1 VQSQYKGYLLGLVSN
16 LFVASGSVISKV
28 ALQNHPVGVVIT
40 YWFVWGTL
48 LTGILLWRTKGLKW
62 QSLQTNWALYL
73 AIGGLMGVAS
83 VLWFGAMDLVGPSLV
98 AFTTQ
103 LTTVFGVLLGRF
115 VLRESISRQE
125 WAGIGLAL
133 LGVVVLTYRP
143 TEYLWTGVAML
154 VVASLA
160 IACHT
165 MLIRRFVGRFGT
177 IEILFY
183 RILVT
188 LGFLLGFFGISG
200 RLSWPSPR
208 LIPVVILGSTVGLVV
223 FNWLRYRALAYI
235 DLSTLSILT
244 TLNPFV
250 VVLLS
255 LLILSQMP
263 NPNQLL
269 GGCLIVL
276 GVILILFN
284 MDATQQE

>member
-1 VQSQYKGYLLGLVSN
+1 VQLQYKGYLLGLVSN

-28 ALQNHPVGVVIT
+28 ALQNHPVCVVNT

-48 LTGILLWRTKGLKW
+48 LTGVLLWRTRGFKW
-62 QSLQTNWALYL
+62 QSLRANWVLYL
-73 AIGGLMGVAS
+73 AVGGLMGVAS
-83 VLWFGAMDLVGPSLV
+83 VLWFGAMELVGPSLV
-98 AFTTQ
+98 AFITQ

-115 VLRESISRQE
+115 VLGESISRRE

-133 LGVVVLTYRP
+133 FGVVILTYRP
-143 TEYLWTGVAML
+143 MEYLWTGVAML
-154 VVASLA
+154 VAASLA

-165 MLIRRFVGRFGT
+165 MLIRRFVGRFDT

-200 RLSWPSPR
+200 RLSWPSPK
-208 LIPVVILGSTVGLVV
+208 LIPVVILGSTVGLVI

-235 DLSTLSILT
+235 DLSTLSILI

-255 LLILSQMP
+255 LLILSQIP
-263 NPNQLL
+263 TLNQLL
-269 GGCLIVL
+269 GGCSIVL
-276 GVILILFN
+276 GVILILFD
-284 MDATQQE
+284 MDATQK